1 MIHKFNPAPGPA
13 GLPGRLVLLGMPEV
27 SLLRATAAAI
37 LAVAAPN
44 RLTLSQHQDP
54 DFGAGWEGGGHLGHV
69 ELVGADG
76 QQGDHLAS

>member
-1 MIHKFNPAPGPA
+1 MTHKFNPAPGPA

-44 RLTLSQHQDP
+44 RLTLSQHP
-54 DFGAGWEGGGHLGHV
+54 DFGAGWESGGYLGHV